1 MRDRRKQTSDICLSN
16 TEALAQKI
24 LFHAAEDT
32 GGHCYPSQ
40 VSNEKLTDL
49 DAALRLLEIYGRT
62 HLTKEGASPIFT
74 INDAGRCFLNMGAWR
89 GKKETEKNNREQM
102 KLMEVN
108 NKLVKWSIITTIL
121 LGILTSLVTWYC
133 SKS

>member
-1 MRDRRKQTSDICLSN
+1 MDSLTL
-16 TEALAQKI
+16 LAEKI
-24 LFHAAEDT
+24 LLNAAKDT

-40 VSNEKLTDL
+40 INATRIEL
-49 DAALRLLEIYGRT
+49 DGALRLLEMYGRT
-62 HLTKEGASPIFT
+62 FPISKGPMPVFT
-74 INDAGRCFLNMGAWR
+74 INELGKHFASTGAWS
-89 GKKETEKNNREQM
+89 GKENAERIAAERHNEQM
-102 KLMEVN
+102 FAQHKN